1 MRRRH
6 VSNGNDQD
14 DLDLSASVHAESL
27 PTRKYSFDSNEP
39 LLTLHQT
46 LTPDGVSLTL
56 KQYVPRVSS
65 TTSTKT
71 PLVPI
76 ILAHGLAGN
85 SCPFDVTKTRSLAYS
100 LCEAGYTVWLSNMR
114 GSGTS
119 DRPSKAWTL
128 DDYIYQDVPTI
139 VHFVRNAHGDIPQVH
154 YLGHSLGGICILCAL
169 ADVTPSLQPYIKSVI
184 TIASSLEYNQSVWR
198 FLAPLV
204 PLARMITSDKA
215 ISPEAATTFALSFL
229 SLVPSVV
236 STAKKIDKDT
246 LASYQKSLEP
256 VSLPVIMQLGTSIE
270 AGGLAISP
278 RRMEEQKHQSEG
290 VLMKNRLRPTHS
302 RSSDDWFEEEKEEG
316 EDEGRREVVGQREEE
331 IKPKAAAR
339 FLDIMHKIQTPILAI
354 AGNNDVQCG
363 EEAVLRTLDAV
374 GSARKRYVLVGGVQ
388 EEEGRTYGHL
398 DLLLGERAKED
409 VFCHIVSWVQEA
421 DSGVWERRVKREKE
435 EEGEEEEE
443 EEVVEVDERRFSES
457 CRSIG
462 L

>member
-1 MRRRH
+1 M
-6 VSNGNDQD
+6 
-14 DLDLSASVHAESL
+14 DLSTCSVHADSF

-39 LLTLHQT
+39 RLTLHET
-46 LTPDGVSLTL
+46 LTPDGITLTL

-65 TTSTKT
+65 TTSTKRS
-71 PLVPI
+71 PVPI

-139 VHFVRNAHGDIPQVH
+139 VHFVRKAHGDIPQVH

-215 ISPEAATTFALSFL
+215 IFPEAATTFALSFL

-236 STAKKIDKDT
+236 STAKKIDKGT

-278 RRMEEQKHQSEG
+278 RRMEEQKHESER
-290 VLMKNRLRPTHS
+290 VEKKRLWATHS
-302 RSSDDWFEEEKEEG
+302 RTSDDWIEEEEE
-316 EDEGRREVVGQREEE
+316 EDENEGGREAVGQEEE
-331 IKPKAAAR
+331 ENKPKASAR

-374 GSARKRYVLVGGVQ
+374 GSARKRYVMVGGVQ

-398 DLLLGERAKED
+398 DLLLGERAKDD
-409 VFCHIVSWVQEA
+409 VFCHIVAWVQEA
-421 DSGVWERRVKREKE
+421 DSGVWERRKVRE
-435 EEGEEEEE
+435 EEEERGKEEE

-457 CRSIG
+457 SCISIG

>member
-6 VSNGNDQD
+6 DKDEDEDED
-14 DLDLSASVHAESL
+14 DLDLSSSSVHADSF
-27 PTRKYSFDSNEP
+27 PTRKYSFDSTEP
-39 LLTLHQT
+39 RLKLHQAM
-46 LTPDGVSLTL
+46 TPDGVTLTL
-56 KQYVPRVSS
+56 KQYEPRISP
-65 TTSTKT
+65 TPNTKIF
-71 PLVPI
+71 PAPI

-85 SCPFDVTKTRSLAYS
+85 SCPFDVKKTRSLAFT

-119 DRPSKAWTL
+119 DRPSKAWSL

-139 VHFVRNAHGDIPQVH
+139 IHFVRKAHGDIPQVH

-204 PLARMITSDKA
+204 PLARMIKSEKA
-215 ISPEAATTFALSFL
+215 IFPQVATPFILSFL
-229 SLVPSVV
+229 SLFPSFV
-236 STAKKIDKDT
+236 STQKNFDKDT
-246 LASYQKSLEP
+246 FASYQKSLEP
-256 VSLPVIMQLGTSIE
+256 VSLPVMMQLGTSIE

-278 RRMEEQKHQSEG
+278 RRMEEQQQQLQQFEKRA
-290 VLMKNRLRPTHS
+290 MRS
-302 RSSDDWFEEEKEEG
+302 RTVDDWIEEEEEEEEG
-316 EDEGRREVVGQREEE
+316 REEVVEEEEE
-331 IKPKAAAR
+331 IKTKAAAR
-339 FLDIMHKIQTPILAI
+339 FLEIMHRIQTPMLAI
-354 AGNNDVQCG
+354 AGNDDVQCG

-374 GSARKRYVLVGGVQ
+374 GSVRKRYVMVGGVQ

-409 VFCHIVSWVQEA
+409 VFGHVVAWVHEA
-421 DSGVWERRVKREKE
+421 NSGVWETRRVREVEEEEEKE
-435 EEGEEEEE
+435 EED
-443 EEVVEVDERRFSES
+443 VVEVDERRFSGSS
-457 CRSIG
+457 CMSVG